1 MAKFEFK
8 NPDASSYFTLE
19 LIRDSD
25 GFYPT
30 SSLQKTFMVEANR
43 YNETEFNDFVV
54 LQEND
59 MVRSNFIWSAVIPP
73 GTSSLE
79 FEPSVTIPNSGS
91 RFRGTGEFS
100 LEFTQ
105 TSPTLTSSFSPSQM
119 RGAGVVFGEKILT
132 SPSSSE
138 EIEIV
143 AQNLDPIISQ
153 NYEYIIANQ
162 GE

>member
-8 NPDASSYFTLE
+8 NPNASSYFTLE

-30 SSLQKTFMVEANR
+30 SSLQKTFMVEGNR
-43 YNETEFNDFVV
+43 YNETEFKDFVL

-59 MVRSNFIWSAVIPP
+59 MVRSNFIWSAVIPS

-79 FEPSVTIPNSGS
+79 FTPSTTIPNSGS

-119 RGAGVVFGEKILT
+119 RGDGVVFGEKILA

-143 AQNLDPIISQ
+143 AQNLDPVISQ